1 MADRQGGTPPLE
13 RVRLDRWLW
22 AARFFPTRARAK
34 AAVEGGKV
42 TLATPSGWSKP
53 KVSREVA
60 VGDRLEVQ
68 RGHLVQQVTVTGLSE
83 RRGGAPEAALLYR
96 ETSESIEARETERAR
111 RQMERAGLRVPQQR
125 PSKRDRREL
134 MKLKSRPSEPHAE

>member
-1 MADRQGGTPPLE
+1 VSDHGNADPG

-34 AAVEGGKV
+34 VAIEGGKV
-42 TLATPSGWSKP
+42 AVAAAGRWSKP

-68 RGHLVQQVTVTGLSE
+68 RGQLIQQVTVTALSV
-83 RRGGAPEAALLYR
+83 RRGSATDAAHLYR
-96 ETSESIEARETERAR
+96 ETPESVEAREAERAR
-111 RQMERAGLRVPQQR
+111 RQMERAGLRVPVQR

-134 MKLKSRPSEPHAE
+134 LKLKSQDPTSE